1 MSGQNKNFVISVY
14 CPVGGM
20 GVSLIASQLVQQ
32 LAKLKTSCL
41 LDLNL
46 DCCVSL
52 YYLNLEPLKD
62 FRKAAMS
69 GDESIRLSNFA
80 IKVREKFFALG
91 APLIGYGQ
99 FAEDMQGSMK
109 ELFEQCRSEFECTVV
124 DLPHPFH
131 AELCKTAISMS
142 DLVIVLVGNTTYS
155 ADAIIQLKKLLS
167 ESKPTVDAKKIVY
180 VVNSKFEH
188 PPFPLMLKGT
198 VLIALLTVMKL
209 YWTYLLANQA
219 VLAIFVLALVL
230 QSARTGMAAKSRFSG
245 AGKSAVTTLSKNDI
259 SIFHTFP
266 FDGTS
271 CKYAINKGTLLPE
284 DKAMSKSMTQ
294 FVEKIQTKLSS
305 GS

>member
-14 CPVGGM
+14 CPLGGM

-32 LAKLKTSCL
+32 LVKLKTSCL

-99 FAEDMQGSMK
+99 FAEDMQGAMK
-109 ELFEQCRSEFECTVV
+109 ELFEQCRSEFEFTVV

-131 AELCKTAISMS
+131 ADLCKTAISMS
-142 DLVIVLVGNTTYS
+142 DLVLVLVGNTPYS
-155 ADAIIQLKKLLS
+155 ADAVVQLKKLLS
-167 ESKPTVDAKKIVY
+167 ESKPSVDSKKVVY
-180 VVNSKFEH
+180 VFNSKFEH
-188 PPFPLMLKGT
+188 PSFPLMLKST
-198 VLIALLTVMKL
+198 VLIGLLTVMKL
-209 YWTYLLANQA
+209 YWAFLLANQA
-219 VLAIFVLALVL
+219 VLAIFVLALLL
-230 QSARTGMAAKSRFSG
+230 QSARTGLAAKSRFSG
-245 AGKSAVTTLSKNDI
+245 AGKGAISILAKNDI
-259 SIFHTFP
+259 AIFHSLP

-271 CKYAINKGTLLPE
+271 CKYAINKGTVLPE
-284 DKAMSKSMTQ
+284 EKAMSKSMTQ
-294 FVEKIQTKLSS
+294 LAEKIQARLSS
-305 GS
+305 PS